1 MAEYIEREAL
11 LEKAQNERI
20 RLGYDIVSVRDIES
34 MPAADVAPVRH
45 GRWVDGHCSECG
57 ADATFTT
64 WTEPVYDY
72 DWEENLCYSHDEI
85 HKEYNETNYC
95 PNCGAL
101 MDLEGE

>member
-45 GRWVDGHCSECG
+45 GRWEQCFEDWRQQIEGDKCSVCGFEHYGAIIKKYKYCHCGC
-57 ADATFTT
+57 
-64 WTEPVYDY
+64 
-72 DWEENLCYSHDEI
+72 
-85 HKEYNETNYC
+85 K
-95 PNCGAL
+95 
-101 MDLEGE
+101 MDLEE